1 MELLIRQR
9 LSAPRLLG
17 LVVLMGILVLYP
29 MWLSMR
35 STDPHEDNEERMR
48 MRLRI
53 ESLKLQNAELAK
65 KLDEYKLIEKLSTL
79 LEDVQQRNNDAL
91 SVSVKKGEELFRSI
105 DEESRMCREQL
116 RDYTKMMSRAIKLTE
131 NKNASTPNLKC
142 DCDRDIFSYT
152 EGIPNGYQMIFPLYL
167 ADCEKSIIEFRPLNN
182 APENVTKDFFEVRVF
197 EDPDEFGSL
206 PLNIELNPIGYP
218 KGGAIA
224 IFYPHKSPDPRGWY
238 IKATAGNYSRMERI
252 SFVSMPN
259 AIECPPIPLNLPPAT
274 SYNMHIRRDNETIR
288 IGEGRSI
295 TVKKGENVEI
305 VITSMFIADP
315 LIQSANFMSRIESDS
330 TLVPVDCAPYLYS
343 EELKGWSCSFVVHDP
358 GEYKLKVSLNSYY
371 GHSEPLIVGR
381 KPSISIGSHQQSRY
395 KLSTEQRSQIFGS
408 PFRLIVKPS
417 ATKGTTN
424 TVRCSSRYNQWD
436 PNYFPKQ
443 GRWKYLPES
452 DSCVKPICSASNRTA
467 SRTTLDCRD
476 PNMNFEWVWVPYD
489 CYYHLFTPEELLF
502 CAKKTGIKWIHVM
515 GDSTSREVIASMLS
529 MFPVGDISYNE
540 IYETLRDA
548 QTSLQ
553 LSYEVFQRITE
564 DGTLEFN
571 EFKPDQI
578 QLDRF
583 NLRRS
588 DASVKYPDYF
598 IFHPG
603 MIFRAMKL
611 PTYEFEK
618 YAAQLADYID
628 EAVRNGQKVIY
639 YAPPFIYSQAHRA
652 AFAVHES
659 AITEQRVRK
668 FDKILQGYFETIR
681 SRIAS
686 DNSYKGELHIFL
698 TNWPMSAIPFGSLDG
713 VHYLWAIRKSV
724 RETEKGRVKTGDHW
738 RGGVSTMMTH
748 SLLNLIF
755 KDCPILNQP

>member
-1 MELLIRQR
+1 
-9 LSAPRLLG
+9 
-17 LVVLMGILVLYP
+17 
-29 MWLSMR
+29 
-35 STDPHEDNEERMR
+35 
-48 MRLRI
+48 
-53 ESLKLQNAELAK
+53 
-65 KLDEYKLIEKLSTL
+65 
-79 LEDVQQRNNDAL
+79 
-91 SVSVKKGEELFRSI
+91 
-105 DEESRMCREQL
+105 
-116 RDYTKMMSRAIKLTE
+116 
-131 NKNASTPNLKC
+131 
-142 DCDRDIFSYT
+142 
-152 EGIPNGYQMIFPLYL
+152 
-167 ADCEKSIIEFRPLNN
+167 
-182 APENVTKDFFEVRVF
+182 
-197 EDPDEFGSL
+197 
-206 PLNIELNPIGYP
+206 
-218 KGGAIA
+218 
-224 IFYPHKSPDPRGWY
+224 
-238 IKATAGNYSRMERI
+238 
-252 SFVSMPN
+252 
-259 AIECPPIPLNLPPAT
+259 
-274 SYNMHIRRDNETIR
+274 
-288 IGEGRSI
+288 
-295 TVKKGENVEI
+295 
-305 VITSMFIADP
+305 
-315 LIQSANFMSRIESDS
+315 
-330 TLVPVDCAPYLYS
+330 
-343 EELKGWSCSFVVHDP
+343 
-358 GEYKLKVSLNSYY
+358 
-371 GHSEPLIVGR
+371 
-381 KPSISIGSHQQSRY
+381 
-395 KLSTEQRSQIFGS
+395 
-408 PFRLIVKPS
+408 
-417 ATKGTTN
+417 
-424 TVRCSSRYNQWD
+424 
-436 PNYFPKQ
+436 
-443 GRWKYLPES
+443 
-452 DSCVKPICSASNRTA
+452 
-467 SRTTLDCRD
+467 
-476 PNMNFEWVWVPYD
+476 MNFEWVWVPYD